1 MRHKPHFPCWKL
13 HDLEINDHA
22 PIFGRNVLIMFFS
35 LGSHLSIYIYIYMC
49 VCVLYN
55 VIYIYIYVSIIYIYI
70 YPADSSHWH
79 FSSSPPALFIARL
92 ATGGDQTDDVVVVPE
107 EQRSFRH
114 LPGGGCLWIRWSDD
128 PKQKPTSKTSWT
140 MWEYKMIVA
149 IFWISR
155 GE

>member
-1 MRHKPHFPCWKL
+1 MRQNLIWKL
-13 HDLEINDHA
+13 HYLEINDHA
-22 PIFGRNVLIMFFS
+22 PIFGRNVLIMCFS
-35 LGSHLSIYIYIYMC
+35 LGFYLSIY
-49 VCVLYN
+49 L
-55 VIYIYIYVSIIYIYI
+55 YIYI
-70 YPADSSHWH
+70 YPAD
-79 FSSSPPALFIARL
+79 SSSPPALFIARL

-149 IFWISR
+149 ILDK
-155 GE
+155 